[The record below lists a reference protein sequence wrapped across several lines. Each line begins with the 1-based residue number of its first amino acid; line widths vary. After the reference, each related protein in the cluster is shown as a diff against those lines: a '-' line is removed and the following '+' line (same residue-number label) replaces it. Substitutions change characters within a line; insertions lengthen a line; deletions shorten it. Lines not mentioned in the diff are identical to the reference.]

1 MLILS
6 FRTQLIIALLLAV
19 LMILTRSY
27 HFAAS
32 HQLADASWAIFF
44 LAGVYLRSIWP
55 AAGFFLL
62 GLWLDFAAIM
72 WGGVD
77 DFCLTPAY
85 LFLLPA
91 YGSLWLAGK
100 WFAKQYQFQWRS
112 LMPLTVSGI
121 MGLTACELFSNGGFY
136 LFSGRFQTI
145 SWNEFIEVTIKYFPM
160 YVETFVLYVS
170 IAALIHILFTFLT
183 QLLNLRGTASE

>member
-27 HFAAS
+27 HFASS

-55 AAGFFLL
+55 AVGFFLL

-100 WFAKQYQFQWRS
+100 WFAKQYQFQWGS

-136 LFSGRFQTI
+136 LFSGRFKTI
-145 SWNEFIEVTIKYFPM
+145 SWNEFIEITIKYFPM

-183 QLLNLRGTASE
+183 QLFNLRGTASE

>member
-6 FRTQLIIALLLAV
+6 FRTQLVIALLLAV

-27 HFAAS
+27 HFASS

-55 AAGFFLL
+55 AVGFFVL
-62 GLWLDFAAIM
+62 GWWLDFSAIL

-85 LFLLPA
+85 VFLLPA
-91 YGSLWLAGK
+91 YGSLWLAGS
-100 WFAKQYQFQWRS
+100 WFAKQYQFRWRS
-112 LMPLTVSGI
+112 LMPLTFSGI
-121 MGLTACELFSNGGFY
+121 IGLAACELFSNGGFY
-136 LFSGRFQTI
+136 FFSGRFQTI
-145 SWNEFIEVTIKYFPM
+145 SWSEFLELTSKYFPM
-160 YVETFVLYVS
+160 YIETIALYVS
-170 IAALIHILFTFLT
+170 VAAVIHVLFTFLL
-183 QLLNLRGTASE
+183 QLFNPRSTVSE